1 MRHLADAGQVRP
13 MRSVGARWQQVLRPV
28 WQDLLTN
35 LNAPPQSTSIFAGL
49 LARGRDLIWNVIHHV
64 MLTTFSSRHLVGVWY
79 LFAAS
84 LVGLD
89 QATKYAVQVL
99 MPLRTSIEVTPFFN
113 LVHVLNPGA
122 AFSFLA
128 DAGGWQRYLFTG
140 LGTAVSVFL
149 AFALWRG
156 VRSRLETAAYV
167 GMMGGALGN
176 VIDRLR
182 IGAVVDY
189 LDFHWLGWHWPAFN
203 LADMFVVGGVALLLL
218 AGVMEPRVIEIKQ
231 HPNKESKS

>member
-1 MRHLADAGQVRP
+1 M
-13 MRSVGARWQQVLRPV
+13 
-28 WQDLLTN
+28 
-35 LNAPPQSTSIFAGL
+35 
-49 LARGRDLIWNVIHHV
+49 
-64 MLTTFSSRHLVGVWY
+64 
-79 LFAAS
+79 
-84 LVGLD
+84 
-89 QATKYAVQVL
+89 
-99 MPLRTSIEVTPFFN
+99 
-113 LVHVLNPGA
+113 NPGA

-156 VRSRLETAAYV
+156 VHSRLETAAYV

-203 LADMFVVGGVALLLL
+203 LADIFVVGGAALLIL
-218 AGVMEPRVIEIKQ
+218 ASVTERVGQRPLQVVEIKQ
-231 HPNKESKS
+231 RQNKDAKS

>member
-1 MRHLADAGQVRP
+1 MSGEKPPPEFIRHA
-13 MRSVGARWQQVLRPV
+13 M
-28 WQDLLTN
+28 
-35 LNAPPQSTSIFAGL
+35 FA
-49 LARGRDLIWNVIHHV
+49 
-64 MLTTFSSRHLVGVWY
+64 TFSSKPLVGVWY

-99 MPLRTSIEVTPFFN
+99 LPRRGSIEVTPFFKR
-113 LVHVLNPGA
+113 VHGLNPGA

-128 DAGGWQRYLFTG
+128 EAGGWQRYLFIG
-140 LGTAVSVFL
+140 LGTAVSAFL

-156 VRSRLETAAYV
+156 VRNRFETAAYI
-167 GMMGGALGN
+167 GLIGGALGN

-203 LADMFVVGGVALLLL
+203 LADIFVVSGAALLLL
-218 AGVMEPRVIEIKQ
+218 ASMAERTAQRPPQVIEIKQ
-231 HPNKESKS
+231 RPDKEAKS

>member
-1 MRHLADAGQVRP
+1 M
-13 MRSVGARWQQVLRPV
+13 RPV

-203 LADMFVVGGVALLLL
+203 LADIFVVSGAVLLLL
-218 AGVMEPRVIEIKQ
+218 AGMVERTAQRPPQVIEIKQ
-231 HPNKESKS
+231 RLNKGAKS

>member
-1 MRHLADAGQVRP
+1 
-13 MRSVGARWQQVLRPV
+13 LR
-28 WQDLLTN
+28 
-35 LNAPPQSTSIFAGL
+35 G
-49 LARGRDLIWNVIHHV
+49 GKDLIWNFIYHV
-64 MLTTFSSRHLVGVWY
+64 MFDTFSSKPLVGVWY

-84 LVGLD
+84 LVSLD

-99 MPLRTSIEVTPFFN
+99 MPLSTSLEVTPFFN

-128 DAGGWQRYLFTG
+128 DVGGWQRYLFVG

-156 VRSRLETAAYV
+156 VRSRLETAAYI
-167 GMMGGALGN
+167 GLIGGALGN
-176 VIDRLR
+176 VIDRVR

-203 LADMFVVGGVALLLL
+203 LADIFIVSSAALLLL
-218 AGVMEPRVIEIKQ
+218 AGMTERTRQRPLQIVEIKQ
-231 HPNKESKS
+231 RPNKEAKS

>member
-1 MRHLADAGQVRP
+1 M
-13 MRSVGARWQQVLRPV
+13 
-28 WQDLLTN
+28 
-35 LNAPPQSTSIFAGL
+35 F
-49 LARGRDLIWNVIHHV
+49 
-64 MLTTFSSRHLVGVWY
+64 TTFSSKPLVGIWY

-89 QATKYAVQVL
+89 QATKYAIPVL
-99 MPLRTSIEVTPFFN
+99 LPLRGSIEVTPFFN

-122 AFSFLA
+122 AFSFLS

-140 LGTAVSVFL
+140 LGTAVSAFL
-149 AFALWRG
+149 AVALWRG
-156 VRSRLETAAYV
+156 VRGRFETVAYI
-167 GMMGGALGN
+167 GLIGGALGN

-203 LADMFVVGGVALLLL
+203 FADVFVVVGAALLLL
-218 AGVMEPRVIEIKQ
+218 ASMVERKAQRPPQVIEIKQ
-231 HPNKESKS
+231 RANKETK